1 MSFSDRENLNTRS
14 ELRERIIHTACE
26 LFTANGIKCIKMDD
40 IASAV
45 GISKRTLYEVF
56 DDKEMLLCE
65 CLLKL
70 HREMDEFFEE
80 VVQNSTHVLEVI
92 LMGFQR
98 SVENFISTNKNFFED
113 VMKYSKAYE
122 IVLKRRECD
131 ASSTVSFME
140 KGVEQ
145 GIFRDDVNF
154 EILNRAKYINLYNS

>member
-1 MSFSDRENLNTRS
+1 
-14 ELRERIIHTACE
+14 
-26 LFTANGIKCIKMDD
+26 
-40 IASAV
+40 
-45 GISKRTLYEVF
+45 
-56 DDKEMLLCE
+56 
-65 CLLKL
+65 
-70 HREMDEFFEE
+70 MDEFFEE

-154 EILNRAKYINLYNS
+154 EILNRMLREQLNMLINMDIWKEYPFLDVYESIIVITLRGISTTKGAEVLENFIVEYRKKRNKLETNIK